1 MGVFALVLMAS
12 AAEPERS
19 RMVMKGAEDFDLAR
33 PVPDRGCATATDSEI
48 LVCGRRRKNDE
59 IRVRDAGRFEQK
71 PLKAETRLGG
81 ASLDVHAEQR
91 SLPDGRSGPAA
102 LVRIRIP
109 F

>member
-1 MGVFALVLMAS
+1 MAFLALLLIAAPAGPDAAPSLM
-12 AAEPERS
+12 P
-19 RMVMKGAEDFDLAR
+19 GAEGFDLAQPGPAAR
-33 PVPDRGCATATDSEI
+33 CGAGPGSEI
-48 LVCGRRRKNDE
+48 VVCGRRKNDE

-102 LVRIRIP
+102 MVRIRIP